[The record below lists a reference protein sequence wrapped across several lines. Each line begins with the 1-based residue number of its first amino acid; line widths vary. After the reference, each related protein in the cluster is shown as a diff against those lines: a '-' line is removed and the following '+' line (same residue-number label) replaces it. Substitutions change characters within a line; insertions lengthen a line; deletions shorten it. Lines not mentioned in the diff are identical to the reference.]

1 MSGDCIDQRR
11 LPGTTKLF
19 ADYLY
24 NFPALS
30 KFYPAP
36 FSPDIASL
44 ARHAP
49 QVEYPDQRRA
59 GMAADLTSQN
69 AAAGFATRELL
80 RQFAEPGC
88 VAILAGQQVG
98 LFGGPLLSLYKAM
111 TAVLIA
117 ERLRAQ
123 GTMAVP
129 IFWMA
134 TQDHDWPE
142 VNHAWALDGTSQLHK
157 IALASDPAHPGA
169 SVGPQPLLRDIEA
182 ALDQFAACC
191 GADIAAL
198 RAAYHPGATMAE
210 AFRGLLEHW
219 FAPWGLIVFDPMAST
234 AAPPL
239 WADFYA
245 TAIARQ
251 PEFSR
256 LLAERSE
263 ALTAAGFAA
272 QVEHNPHSTL
282 LFVERDGARQLLRAP
297 VSDEVRAFV
306 RDNPA
311 HVSPAALLRPLLQD
325 VAFPTLAQITGPAE
339 TAYLAQSAVLY
350 QALAVRQPTPWPRAS
365 ATLLDPRAQR
375 LLAKYELTVADAWSD
390 DLEARLARHSMPA
403 GIDRQVSLMRAQF
416 DREFAVLEEA
426 LRTLDPTLVDAA
438 QGAVQKIRHQLEQLE
453 ARVARSHARRTGEI
467 AAHAQHLSASLFPNR
482 HLQERCLAA
491 ASFTT
496 RYRDLPER
504 LHASLDPT
512 QPAHQV
518 IALV

>member
-1 MSGDCIDQRR
+1 MSGECIDQRR
-11 LPGTTKLF
+11 VPGTSQLF

-24 NFPALS
+24 DFSKLS
-30 KFYPAP
+30 NFYPAG
-36 FSPDIASL
+36 FSPDVASL
-44 ARHAP
+44 AARAP

-59 GMAADLTSQN
+59 AMAADLARQN
-69 AAAGFATRELL
+69 AAAGSSTRDLL

-123 GTMAVP
+123 GTKAVP

-134 TQDHDWPE
+134 TQDHDWAE
-142 VNHAWALDGTSQLHK
+142 VDHAWALDAKSQVQK
-157 IALASDPAHPGA
+157 ISLSAAPAHPGA
-169 SVGPQPLLRDIEA
+169 SVGPQLLPRAVEA

-191 GADIAAL
+191 AADIETL
-198 RAAYHPGATMAE
+198 RATYKSGATMAE
-210 AFRGLLEHW
+210 AYRGLFERW

-239 WADFYA
+239 WAGYYA
-245 TAIARQ
+245 AAIERQ
-251 PEFSR
+251 PELSR
-256 LLAERSE
+256 LLAQRSD
-263 ALTAAGFAA
+263 ALMAAGYAA
-272 QVEHNPHSTL
+272 QVEHNPQSTL
-282 LFVERDGARQLLRAP
+282 LFCDRDAARRLLRAP
-297 VSDEVRAFV
+297 ISDDDRALV
-306 RDNPA
+306 RDYPA
-311 HVSPAALLRPLLQD
+311 RVSPAALLRPVLQD
-325 VAFPTLAQITGPAE
+325 VAFPTLAQVTGPAE

-350 QALAVRQPTPWPRAS
+350 QALGVRQPLAWPRAS

-390 DLEARLARHSMPA
+390 DLEARLARHAMPP
-403 GIDRQVSLMRAQF
+403 GIDQQVSLMRAQF
-416 DREFAVLEEA
+416 DREFAILEDA

-467 AAHAQHLSASLFPNR
+467 AAHAQHLSSSLFPNR

-491 ASFTT
+491 ASFTA
-496 RYRDLPER
+496 RYPDLPER
-504 LHASLDPT
+504 LHTSLDPT
-512 QPAHQV
+512 EHAHQ
-518 IALV
+518 IIPLL